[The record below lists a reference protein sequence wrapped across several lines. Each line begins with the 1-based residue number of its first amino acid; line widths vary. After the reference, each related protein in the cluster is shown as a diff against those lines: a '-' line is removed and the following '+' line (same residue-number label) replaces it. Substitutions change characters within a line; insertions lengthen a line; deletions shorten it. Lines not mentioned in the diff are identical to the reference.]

1 MISFDKLIENHLQ
14 RESKAKQ
21 EGRYYPSE
29 IGMCMRK
36 IWYSYKQ
43 PIPIKMDMIKV
54 FEVGNILHA
63 FITNVIRS
71 EKNPHVEL
79 EAEELPFKIQMSDFW
94 ISGRID
100 DVMIIKENNKRVLI
114 EVKSTSD
121 LRYADEASEHH
132 VLQLQL
138 YMHAMKIYDGM
149 VLYIE
154 KNTLKTKSFTI
165 PYDERIAAD
174 ALNRFVQLHRFLINN
189 EFPKPESR
197 LSNEKSW
204 MCRNCEYNE
213 RCFKDTP
220 EI

>member
-1 MISFDKLIENHLQ
+1 MIDFNKMVENHLQ
-14 RESKAKQ
+14 REFRAKQ

-36 IWYSYKQ
+36 IWYSYKS
-43 PIPIKMDMIKV
+43 PMPTKMNLIKV
-54 FEVGNILHA
+54 FEVGNILHDFVA
-63 FITNVIRS
+63 SVIKS

-100 DVMIIKENNKRVLI
+100 DVMIIKENGKKILV

-121 LRYADEASEHH
+121 LRYANEASDHH
-132 VLQLQL
+132 ILQLQL
-138 YMHAMKIYDGM
+138 YMHAMKIYDGI

-154 KNTLKTKSFTI
+154 KNTLKTKVFTV

-174 ALNRFVQLHRFLINN
+174 ALNRFVQLHRLLTNN
-189 EFPKPESR
+189 EVPRPEARTTS
-197 LSNEKSW
+197 EKSW
-204 MCRNCEYNE
+204 MCKWCEYNE
-213 RCFKDTP
+213 RCFKETP
-220 EI
+220 EL